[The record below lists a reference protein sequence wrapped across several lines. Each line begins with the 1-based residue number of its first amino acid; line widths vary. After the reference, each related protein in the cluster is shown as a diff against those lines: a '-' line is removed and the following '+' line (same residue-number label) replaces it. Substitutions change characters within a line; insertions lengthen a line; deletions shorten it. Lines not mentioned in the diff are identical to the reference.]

1 MDTLLEVLTE
11 ALIKAAI
18 IIIPILLAV
27 LTTYLV
33 KFLQA
38 QMVKLEREG
47 RDLELLLLQEFT
59 QIAVLAAEQLL
70 AHDEEDNERF
80 EFASESLKKLASEA
94 GIPIT
99 EDQILLLIEGT
110 VHALQ
115 NELPRPTE
123 HYYIEGTSEEDGS
136 DAT

>member
-18 IIIPILLAV
+18 VIIPILLAV
-27 LTTYLV
+27 LTAYLV

-47 RDLELLLLQEFT
+47 RDVELLLLQEFT

-70 AHDEEDNERF
+70 AHDETGEKFD
-80 EFASESLKKLASEA
+80 FAEESLLALAAEA
-94 GIPIT
+94 GIQLT
-99 EDQILLLIEGT
+99 SDQAMLLIEGT

-115 NELPRPTE
+115 NELPRPNM
-123 HYYIEGTSEEDGS
+123 YYIEGTLEESES